1 MRLDRTAAAATAG
14 ALLLTVS
21 AATAQVPTEGEHNAD
36 LSGVWTNVNLPGTA
50 EWAIYTFSKDLPE
63 MTAWGK
69 AKFDAA
75 KPQRGPRGVAVAETD
90 DLVYKCYPPGTPR
103 IYIHPFPMEIIQLPG
118 RVLMI
123 FEYDHLVRQIYTDGR
138 EHRTDL
144 APSWMGD
151 AIGHWEGKTL
161 VVETAQFNDKTWLD
175 RIAVPHSEEMKL
187 TERIYLNDEGQL
199 QVDMRVDDP
208 VALAKPWEFSR
219 YYRKTDWTIDE
230 LVCEDN
236 ATYEEFENAAARVRR
251 KTRVAH
257 AARSRLPGAAGAP
270 LRHRARRDL
279 QRLHRPGVREHAVA
293 VPWVLVHAVDDVGLR
308 LGDQ

>member
-1 MRLDRTAAAATAG
+1 MAVAAAG
-14 ALLLTVS
+14 VLLLSTS
-21 AATAQVPTEGEHNAD
+21 GANAQVPTSGEHNAD

-50 EWAIYTFSKDLPE
+50 EWAINTFSKELPD
-63 MTAWGK
+63 MTAWGQ
-69 AKFDAA
+69 ARFDAA
-75 KPQRGPRGVAVAETD
+75 KPQRGPRGVPVAETD
-90 DLVYKCYPPGTPR
+90 DLVYQCYPPGTPR
-103 IYIHPFPMEIIQLPG
+103 IYIHPFPMEIIQLPR

-138 EHRTDL
+138 EHRDDL

-161 VVETAQFNDKTWLD
+161 VVETTQFNDKTWID

-199 QVDMRVDDP
+199 QIDMRIEDP

-219 YYRKTDWTIDE
+219 YYRKTDWTIEE

-236 ATYEEFENAAARVRR
+236 ATYEDFEDALLEF
-251 KTRVAH
+251 
-257 AARSRLPGAAGAP
+257 
-270 LRHRARRDL
+270 
-279 QRLHRPGVREHAVA
+279 
-293 VPWVLVHAVDDVGLR
+293 DDE
-308 LGDQ
+308 

>member
-1 MRLDRTAAAATAG
+1 M
-14 ALLLTVS
+14 
-21 AATAQVPTEGEHNAD
+21 
-36 LSGVWTNVNLPGTA
+36 PGTA

-69 AKFDAA
+69 ARFDAA

-161 VVETAQFNDKTWLD
+161 VVETSQFNDKTWID
-175 RIAVPHSEEMKL
+175 RIAVPHSEEM
-187 TERIYLNDEGQL
+187 N
-199 QVDMRVDDP
+199 
-208 VALAKPWEFSR
+208 
-219 YYRKTDWTIDE
+219 
-230 LVCEDN
+230 
-236 ATYEEFENAAARVRR
+236 
-251 KTRVAH
+251 
-257 AARSRLPGAAGAP
+257 
-270 LRHRARRDL
+270 
-279 QRLHRPGVREHAVA
+279 
-293 VPWVLVHAVDDVGLR
+293 
-308 LGDQ
+308 

>member
-1 MRLDRTAAAATAG
+1 MHRTLARAAVAAG
-14 ALLLTVS
+14 VLLLTVL
-21 AATAQVPTEGEHNAD
+21 AASAQVPTEGDHNAD

-69 AKFDAA
+69 ARFDAA
-75 KPQRGPRGVAVAETD
+75 KPQRGPRGVPVAETD

-118 RVLMI
+118 RVLMV
-123 FEYDHLVRQIYTDGR
+123 FEYDHLIRQIYTDGR

-161 VVETAQFNDKTWLD
+161 VVETTQFNDKTWID

-199 QVDMRVDDP
+199 QIDMRVDDP
-208 VALAKPWEFSR
+208 IALVKPWEFSR
-219 YYRKTDWTIDE
+219 YYRKTDWTIEE

-236 ATYEEFENAAARVRR
+236 ATYEEFENQ
-251 KTRVAH
+251 
-257 AARSRLPGAAGAP
+257 L
-270 LRHRARRDL
+270 L
-279 QRLHRPGVREHAVA
+279 EF
-293 VPWVLVHAVDDVGLR
+293 DDEGPE
-308 LGDQ
+308 

>member
-1 MRLDRTAAAATAG
+1 MRLERTAAAAAAG
-14 ALLLTVS
+14 VLLLTMS
-21 AATAQVPTEGEHNAD
+21 ATTAQVPTEGEHNAD

-69 AKFDAA
+69 ARFDAA

-103 IYIHPFPMEIIQLPG
+103 IYIHPFPMELIQLPG

-187 TERIYLNDEGQL
+187 TERIYVNDEGQL
-199 QVDMRVDDP
+199 QIDMRVDDP

-230 LVCEDN
+230 LMCVDN
-236 ATYEEFENAAARVRR
+236 ATYEEFENTLLEFEGEEGAGIGLSARTPGSGSRPCSRRAAHRR
-251 KTRVAH
+251 C
-257 AARSRLPGAAGAP
+257 
-270 LRHRARRDL
+270 
-279 QRLHRPGVREHAVA
+279 
-293 VPWVLVHAVDDVGLR
+293 
-308 LGDQ
+308 

>member
-1 MRLDRTAAAATAG
+1 MAVAAAG
-14 ALLLTVS
+14 VLLLSTS
-21 AATAQVPTEGEHNAD
+21 GANAQVPTSGEHNAD

-50 EWAIYTFSKDLPE
+50 EWAINTFSKELPD
-63 MTAWGK
+63 MTAWGQ
-69 AKFDAA
+69 ARFDAA
-75 KPQRGPRGVAVAETD
+75 KPQRGPRGVPVAETD
-90 DLVYKCYPPGTPR
+90 DLVYQCYPPGTPR

-138 EHRTDL
+138 EHRDDL

-161 VVETAQFNDKTWLD
+161 VVETTQFNDKTWID

-199 QVDMRVDDP
+199 QIDMRIEDP

-219 YYRKTDWTIDE
+219 YYRKTDWTIEE

-236 ATYEEFENAAARVRR
+236 ATYEDFEDALLEF
-251 KTRVAH
+251 
-257 AARSRLPGAAGAP
+257 
-270 LRHRARRDL
+270 
-279 QRLHRPGVREHAVA
+279 
-293 VPWVLVHAVDDVGLR
+293 DDE
-308 LGDQ
+308 

>member
-1 MRLDRTAAAATAG
+1 MRRERWVAVAAAG
-14 ALLLTVS
+14 VLLLSTS
-21 AATAQVPTEGEHNAD
+21 GANAQVPTSGEHNAD

-50 EWAIYTFSKDLPE
+50 EWAINTFSKELPD
-63 MTAWGK
+63 MTAWGQ
-69 AKFDAA
+69 ARFDAA
-75 KPQRGPRGVAVAETD
+75 KPQRGPRGVPVAETD
-90 DLVYKCYPPGTPR
+90 DLVYQCYPPGTPR
-103 IYIHPFPMEIIQLPG
+103 IYIHPFPMEIIQLPR

-138 EHRTDL
+138 EHRDDL

-161 VVETAQFNDKTWLD
+161 VVETTQFNDKTWID

-199 QVDMRVDDP
+199 QIDMRIEDP

-219 YYRKTDWTIDE
+219 YYRKTDWTIEE

-236 ATYEEFENAAARVRR
+236 ATYEDFEDALLEF
-251 KTRVAH
+251 
-257 AARSRLPGAAGAP
+257 
-270 LRHRARRDL
+270 
-279 QRLHRPGVREHAVA
+279 
-293 VPWVLVHAVDDVGLR
+293 DDE
-308 LGDQ
+308 